1 MLSKDVFWNSKNV
14 MVYDSYISGEYLG
27 WNVESKLAN
36 PQTSMLIFCNLQICA
51 VKGKATYL
59 LWIDCTDILNKYVDL

>member
-1 MLSKDVFWNSKNV
+1 

-36 PQTSMLIFCNLQICA
+36 SQTSMLIFCNPHNP
-51 VKGKATYL
+51 VGKIWDKETL
-59 LWIDCTDILNKYVDL
+59 EKIG

>member
-1 MLSKDVFWNSKNV
+1 

-36 PQTSMLIFCNLQICA
+36 PQTSMLIFCNPHNT
-51 VKGKATYL
+51 VGKIWDKEKL
-59 LWIDCTDILNKYVDL
+59 EKIG